1 MRAPIA
7 KSIPCLRIFSWFFRS
22 SHSNSISR
30 IYTNCIHN
38 SKGMRSA
45 EGGGFTGH
53 GVHRLAP
60 FGMLS
65 IIEEQIPGGSRRR
78 GQGPKPLRCLLRS
91 RGFGVPTL
99 HHEEGV
105 EPAPVVP
112 GLQIAGYIGHMM
124 PPSGEGHHQDQPANI
139 LQMVPPQVAL
149 QGTKERVERAGHAYD
164 AKHEAILPT
173 PMVNGRLHLFTIVE
187 RPSVMSYPQW
197 SSIIDGGVAKT
208 AGDLIQGVTQRDTP
222 IAGDFP

>member
-1 MRAPIA
+1 M
-7 KSIPCLRIFSWFFRS
+7 
-22 SHSNSISR
+22 
-30 IYTNCIHN
+30 YN
-38 SKGMRSA
+38 SKGIRSTV
-45 EGGGFTGH
+45 GGGFPSD

-78 GQGPKPLRCLLRS
+78 GQGPKPLRRLLRS
-91 RGFGVPTL
+91 RDFWVPTL

-124 PPSGEGHHQDQPANI
+124 PPPGEGHHQDQPANI
-139 LQMVPPQVAL
+139 LQMVLPQVTL

-164 AKHEAILPT
+164 AKHEAMLPT
-173 PMVNGRLHLFTIVE
+173 PMVNGR
-187 RPSVMSYPQW
+187 
-197 SSIIDGGVAKT
+197 
-208 AGDLIQGVTQRDTP
+208 
-222 IAGDFP
+222 